1 MEQELRGSTRLGNYL
16 RRLRIGY
23 GLSLRRVEDKAKTG
37 GGEIDNSQLS
47 RYERGKCYPSFDK
60 LCLLA
65 NIFNVPIQ
73 NFSDVLDLER
83 VDPFDPAPSATYADL
98 REEANREWDQGN
110 HARAYAIYETALARL
125 EDGVE
130 GEVNPETLARA
141 RFNLARTLLRMGKIS
156 LAETELR
163 LILRRHKEISATT
176 ECAVLGCLADAHEDK
191 GDRYLALLESE
202 KALAI
207 ARKDANAEYEGY
219 ALHRIGRLHF
229 VDGDYEKA
237 LEGFREARE
246 RLEDR
251 ASRYDLT
258 LIRINIGFCQA
269 MIGRMD
275 RGIRELKEALQIASK
290 EGFRR
295 CSTFALL
302 YLGQIHLL
310 KQEHVR
316 ARDYFEEAELM
327 AHGGEER
334 FVDILFHNVWHE
346 LGLAVVLCG
355 IVVLF
360 FLGEW
365 RGVESSDVALDAHHG
380 WLADFQVEVGAL
392 ELHASSKE
400 LVDLGL
406 LAGDFG
412 CGGDPLFGGLDGG
425 FGRCAGHG

>member
-1 MEQELRGSTRLGNYL
+1 MEQELRGSARLGNYL
-16 RRLRIGY
+16 RRLRVGY

-83 VDPFDPAPSATYADL
+83 VDPFEPGPAATYDEL
-98 REEANREWDQGN
+98 KDEANREWDQGN
-110 HARAYAIYETALARL
+110 YTRAYAIYETALARL
-125 EDGVE
+125 EDG
-130 GEVNPETLARA
+130 GEESVDAETLARA

-163 LILRRHKEISATT
+163 LVLRRHKEISPTT
-176 ECAVLGCLADAHEDK
+176 EGAVLGCLADAHEDK

-202 KALAI
+202 KSLAI
-207 ARKDANAEYEGY
+207 ARGAGSGEYEGY

-229 VDGDYEKA
+229 LDADYESA
-237 LEGFREARE
+237 LESFRDARTL
-246 RLEDR
+246 LEDK

-269 MIGRMD
+269 MLGRVD
-275 RGIRELKEALQIASK
+275 RGVRELKEALQVAGK

-295 CSTFALL
+295 CSTYALL
-302 YLGQIHLL
+302 YLGQIHII
-310 KQEHVR
+310 KKETAR
-316 ARDYFEEAELM
+316 ARDYFEEAELL

-334 FVDILFHNVWHE
+334 FVDILFQTAYHLWEMARASGN
-346 LGLAVVLCG
+346 
-355 IVVLF
+355 
-360 FLGEW
+360 
-365 RGVESSDVALDAHHG
+365 
-380 WLADFQVEVGAL
+380 QVQEKVY
-392 ELHASSKE
+392 
-400 LVDLGL
+400 
-406 LAGDFG
+406 
-412 CGGDPLFGGLDGG
+412 
-425 FGRCAGHG
+425 FGRLKFLRSQLDRQFQEVEKFDQHIEQGKGR

>member
-16 RRLRIGY
+16 RRLRVGY

-83 VDPFDPAPSATYADL
+83 VEAYEPAEPATYEDIKA
-98 REEANREWDQGN
+98 EAGREWDQGN
-110 HARAYAIYETALARL
+110 YARAYAIYETALARL
-125 EDGVE
+125 EDGAE
-130 GEVNPETLARA
+130 GSVDPETLARA

-163 LILRRHKEISATT
+163 LILRRHRDISPTT
-176 ECAVLGCLADAHEDK
+176 EVAVLGALADAHEDK

-202 KALAI
+202 KALAL
-207 ARKDANAEYEGY
+207 AREAANVEYEGY

-229 VDGDYEKA
+229 LDGEHAQA
-237 LEGFREARE
+237 LDSFRGARTL
-246 RLEDR
+246 LEDK

-269 MIGRMD
+269 MLGKVD
-275 RGIRELKEALQIASK
+275 RGVRELREALQVSGK
-290 EGFRR
+290 EGYRR
-295 CSTFALL
+295 CSTYALL
-302 YLGQIHLL
+302 YLGQIHLA
-310 KQEHVR
+310 KQELAK
-316 ARDYFEEAELM
+316 ARDFFEEAELM

-334 FVDILFHNVWHE
+334 FVDILFQTAYHLWEMARLSGN
-346 LGLAVVLCG
+346 
-355 IVVLF
+355 
-360 FLGEW
+360 
-365 RGVESSDVALDAHHG
+365 
-380 WLADFQVEVGAL
+380 QVQEKVY
-392 ELHASSKE
+392 
-400 LVDLGL
+400 
-406 LAGDFG
+406 
-412 CGGDPLFGGLDGG
+412 
-425 FGRCAGHG
+425 FGRLKFLRSQLDRHFLEVEKFDQFIEQGKSR

>member
-1 MEQELRGSTRLGNYL
+1 MSSMETSITRAKRRGSEEMEQELRGSTRLGNYL

-83 VDPFDPAPSATYADL
+83 IEPFEPASTATYEDL
-98 REEANREWDQGN
+98 RVEANREWDQGN
-110 HARAYAIYETALARL
+110 YGRSYAIYETALARL
-125 EDGVE
+125 EDGSY
-130 GEVNPETLARA
+130 GQIDQETLARA

-163 LILRRHKEISATT
+163 LVLRHHKEISPTT
-176 ECAVLGCLADAHEDK
+176 EVAVLGCLADAHEDR

-202 KALAI
+202 KALTI
-207 ARKDANAEYEGY
+207 ARASSDTEYEGY
-219 ALHRIGRLHF
+219 ALHRIGRLNF
-229 VDGDYEKA
+229 LDGNYDKA
-237 LEGFREARE
+237 LDGFREARTL
-246 RLEDR
+246 LETK

-269 MIGRMD
+269 MLGRVD
-275 RGIRELKEALQIASK
+275 RGIRELKEALQVASK

-295 CSTFALL
+295 CTTSALL
-302 YLGQIHLL
+302 YLGQIHLM
-310 KQEHVR
+310 KEEHTR

-334 FVDILFHNVWHE
+334 FVDILFQTAYHLWVMARVSKN
-346 LGLAVVLCG
+346 
-355 IVVLF
+355 
-360 FLGEW
+360 
-365 RGVESSDVALDAHHG
+365 
-380 WLADFQVEVGAL
+380 QVQEKVY
-392 ELHASSKE
+392 
-400 LVDLGL
+400 
-406 LAGDFG
+406 
-412 CGGDPLFGGLDGG
+412 
-425 FGRCAGHG
+425 FGRLKFLRSQLDRQFQEVEQFDEFIEQGKGR